1 MKLVVVKDYEEMSK
15 VAAEVMGKVINE
27 KPDAVLGL
35 ATGGTPIGMYKELIN
50 MNKAGKVDFNKVTT
64 VNLDEYIGLA
74 GTHEQS
80 YRYFMNKNLFDHI
93 NIDKEK
99 TYVPN
104 GLAENIEEE
113 GKAYDKKIDE
123 LGGTDIQLLGV
134 GNNGHVAFNEPDKV
148 LIAGTHL
155 TGLTESTIEAN
166 SRFFDSM
173 EEVPKTA
180 ITMGLGQIM
189 KSKKILLIA
198 SGEGKAEAM
207 KELFSGKITTECPVT
222 MLNMHKDVTVIID
235 EAAAKFVK

>member
-15 VAAEVMGKVINE
+15 VAAEVMGEVINE

-74 GTHEQS
+74 GTHKQS

-134 GNNGHVAFNEPDKV
+134 GNNGHVAFNEPAGV

-198 SGEGKAEAM
+198 SGEGKADAI
-207 KELFSGKITTECPVT
+207 KELFHGRITTECPVT
-222 MLNMHKDVTVIID
+222 MLNMHRDVTVIID
-235 EAAAKFVK
+235 EAAAKFIK

>member
-155 TGLTESTIEAN
+155 TGLTESTIKAN

-198 SGEGKAEAM
+198 SGYGKAEAM

-222 MLNMHKDVTVIID
+222 MLNMHRDVTVIID

>member
-1 MKLVVVKDYEEMSK
+1 MNLVMVKNYDEMSK
-15 VAAEVMGKVINE
+15 VAAGVMAKVVNE

-35 ATGGTPIGMYKELIN
+35 ATGGTPVGMYKELIK
-50 MNKAGKVDFNKVTT
+50 MNKDGNIDFSKVTT

-80 YRYFMNKNLFDHI
+80 YRHFMNTNLFENI
-93 NIDKEK
+93 NINKAN

-134 GNNGHVAFNEPDKV
+134 GNNGHIAFNEPDSV

-155 TGLTESTIEAN
+155 TGLTESTIQAN

-189 KSKKILLIA
+189 KSKRILLIA
-198 SGEGKAEAM
+198 SGEGKAEAI

-222 MLNMHKDVTVIID
+222 MLNMHRDVTVIVD
-235 EAAAKFVK
+235 EEAAKLIK

>member
-1 MKLVVVKDYEEMSK
+1 MKLVVVKGYEEMSK

-50 MNKAGKVDFNKVTT
+50 MNKAGKVDFNKITT

-134 GNNGHVAFNEPDKV
+134 GNNGHVAFNEPDKA

-207 KELFSGKITTECPVT
+207 KELFSRKITTECPVT
-222 MLNMHKDVTVIID
+222 MLNMHRDVTVIID

>member
-1 MKLVVVKDYEEMSK
+1 MKLIIVKDYEEMSK

-50 MNKAGKVDFNKVTT
+50 MNKVGKVDFSKVTT

-134 GNNGHVAFNEPDKV
+134 GNNGHVAFNEPDKA
-148 LIAGTHL
+148 LISGTHL

-222 MLNMHKDVTVIID
+222 MLNMHRDVTVIID
-235 EAAAKFVK
+235 EVAAKFVK

>member
-1 MKLVVVKDYEEMSK
+1 MKLIMVKNYDEMSK
-15 VAAEVMGKVINE
+15 VAAEVIEKVISD

-35 ATGGTPIGMYKELIN
+35 ATGGTPVGMYKELIK
-50 MNKAGKVDFNKVTT
+50 MNKDGKIDFSKVTT
-64 VNLDEYIGLA
+64 VNLDEYIGLS

-80 YRYFMNKNLFDHI
+80 YRHFMNSNLFDHI
-93 NIDKEK
+93 NINKAN

-104 GLAENIEEE
+104 GLAKDIEEE

-134 GNNGHVAFNEPDKV
+134 GNNGHIAFNEPDSV
-148 LIAGTHL
+148 LISGTHL
-155 TGLTESTIEAN
+155 TGLTESTIKAN

-198 SGEGKAEAM
+198 SGESKAEAM

-222 MLNMHKDVTVIID
+222 MLNMHRDVTVIID
-235 EAAAKFVK
+235 EDAAKLIK